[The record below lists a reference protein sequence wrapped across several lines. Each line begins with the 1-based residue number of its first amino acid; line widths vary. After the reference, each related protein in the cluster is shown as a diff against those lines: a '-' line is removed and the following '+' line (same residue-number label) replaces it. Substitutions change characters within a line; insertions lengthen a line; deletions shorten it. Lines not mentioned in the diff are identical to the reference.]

1 MEKRIKLMES
11 KDAKLL
17 NGLALAYI
25 GDAVYDLAI
34 REYVLEAGQTR
45 PNQLHRFT
53 TQYVSAKAQAKIV
66 DYLIERDYLTEE
78 EEVYYKRGRNSKINT
93 RAKNTDIQT
102 YLKSTGFEALIGY
115 LYLTKQEE
123 RLNEVIQE
131 CIAFIDAQE
140 GRVK

>member
-25 GDAVYDLAI
+25 GDGVYELAI

-45 PNQLHRFT
+45 PNQLHHFT
-53 TQYVSAKAQAKIV
+53 TQYVSAKAQARIV
-66 DYLIERDYLTEE
+66 DDLLTREFLTEE
-78 EEVYYKRGRNSKINT
+78 EESYYKRGRNSKINT

-123 RLNEVIQE
+123 RLSEMIQE
-131 CIAFIDAQE
+131 CINFIDAE
-140 GRVK
+140 KGRGA